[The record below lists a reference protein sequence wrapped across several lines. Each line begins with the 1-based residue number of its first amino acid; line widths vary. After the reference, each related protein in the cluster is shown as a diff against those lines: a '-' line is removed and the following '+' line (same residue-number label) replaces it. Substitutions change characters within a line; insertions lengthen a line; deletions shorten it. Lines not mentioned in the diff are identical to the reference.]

1 MSSRTHLSSGS
12 KMFSGTTIESLGKYP
27 VARRFMAGFE
37 GTKLPAAMRELLAQ
51 GLAGVTVY
59 ARNFTN
65 IEELAGLNGEIR
77 AAANGP
83 VLIGM
88 DQEGGTRFSLPA
100 PFTQWPSP
108 GQLGALG
115 NASAVLDVARAIGR
129 ELSAVG
135 CNLNF
140 SPMLDLHTNPSSPVT
155 MVRSFGADPALVG
168 RMGAAFLKGLA
179 ETGVLGCAKHF
190 PGHGDTYVDP
200 HKSLPIFHGTAERL
214 DQVELVPFAAAIAA
228 GAATIMTA
236 HILLPKIDAENP
248 ASLSRTML
256 TSTLRQRMNFQGLI
270 LADDLGMGAIAK
282 RYTPGEAAV
291 ATFAAGTD
299 IAMIC
304 HDETLIPEALS
315 ATTGAV
321 EEGNL
326 KFEEWILASRRINR
340 VLGTI
345 SQTNANPLDVVG
357 CAEHQALAKS
367 LREKIARGN

>member
-1 MSSRTHLSSGS
+1 MPSRT
-12 KMFSGTTIESLGKYP
+12 KIENLAKFP
-27 VARRFMAGFE
+27 AVRRFMVGFE
-37 GTKLPAAMRELLAQ
+37 GTTLPPATRELLAQ
-51 GLAGVTVY
+51 GLAGVAVY
-59 ARNFTN
+59 ARNFTS
-65 IEELAGLNGEIR
+65 IEELARLSAEIR

-108 GQLGALG
+108 AQLGALG
-115 NASAVLDVARAIGR
+115 DASAVRDVARAIGR
-129 ELSAVG
+129 ELSAAG

-140 SPMLDLHTNPSSPVT
+140 APMLDLHINASSPVT

-168 RMGAAFLKGLA
+168 LMGAAFLAGLA

-200 HKSLPIFHGTAERL
+200 HKNLPVFHGTAERL
-214 DQVELVPFAAAIAA
+214 AETELVPFAAAIAA

-236 HILLPKIDAENP
+236 HILLPKIDADYP

-256 TSTLRQRMNFQGLI
+256 TNTLRERMNFQGLI

-282 RYTPGEAAV
+282 RHAPGEAAV

-299 IAMIC
+299 IAMFC
-304 HDETLIPEALS
+304 HDDAQIPQALA
-315 ATTGAV
+315 ATARALDDEKLSV
-321 EEGNL
+321 EEWNSAG
-326 KFEEWILASRRINR
+326 ERVNR
-340 VLGTI
+340 VLAGI
-345 SQTNANPLDVVG
+345 SQSNKNSLGVVG
-357 CAEHQALAKS
+357 CAEHQALS
-367 LREKIARGN
+367 NHLRDRIARGN

>member
-1 MSSRTHLSSGS
+1 MSSRADLSSRT
-12 KMFSGTTIESLGKYP
+12 KPEDLAKFP

-37 GTKLPAAMRELLAQ
+37 GTTLPREMRELLAQ

-65 IEELAGLNGEIR
+65 IEGLARLSEEIR

-108 GQLGALG
+108 AELGALG
-115 NASAVLDVARAIGR
+115 DENAVREIARAIGR

-140 SPMLDLHTNPSSPVT
+140 APMLDLHINPSSPVT
-155 MVRSFGADPALVG
+155 MVRSFGKDPALVG
-168 RMGAAFLKGLA
+168 RMGAAFLAGLA

-200 HKSLPIFHGTAERL
+200 HKNLPVFHGTAEQL
-214 DQVELVPFAAAIAA
+214 DQVELVPFAAAIGA

-236 HILLPKIDAENP
+236 HILLPKIDAEYP
-248 ASLSRTML
+248 ASLSRILL
-256 TSTLRQRMNFQGLI
+256 TNTLRERMNFQGLI
-270 LADDLGMGAIAK
+270 LADDLGMGAITK
-282 RYTPGEAAV
+282 RYAAEEATV

-299 IAMIC
+299 IAMLC
-304 HDETLIPEALS
+304 HDSALIPEALA
-315 ATTGAV
+315 ATARALEAGK
-321 EEGNL
+321 L
-326 KFEEWILASRRINR
+326 SLEEWNVAGGRINR
-340 VLGTI
+340 VLGTVDRPNKL
-345 SQTNANPLDVVG
+345 SLDVVG
-357 CAEHQALAKS
+357 CAEHQALAIR
-367 LREKIARGN
+367 LREKIARAD

>member
-1 MSSRTHLSSGS
+1 MPSRAQ
-12 KMFSGTTIESLGKYP
+12 IEGLAKYP

-37 GTKLPAAMRELLAQ
+37 GTTLPPAMRELLAQ
-51 GLAGVTVY
+51 GLAGVAVY

-65 IEELAGLNGEIR
+65 IEGLARLNEEIR

-88 DQEGGTRFSLPA
+88 DQEGGTRFSLPP

-108 GQLGALG
+108 AQLGALG
-115 NASAVLDVARAIGR
+115 DANAVRDVARAIGC

-140 SPMLDLHTNPSSPVT
+140 APMLDLHINPSSPVT
-155 MVRSFGADPALVG
+155 QVRSFGTDPALVG
-168 RMGAAFLKGLA
+168 RMSAAFLEGLA

-200 HKSLPIFHGTAERL
+200 HKDLPIFQGTAERL
-214 DQVELVPFAAAIAA
+214 DRVELDPFAAAIAA

-236 HILLPKIDAENP
+236 HILLPKIDAEYP

-256 TSTLRQRMNFQGLI
+256 TDTLRDRMNFQGLI
-270 LADDLGMGAIAK
+270 LADDLGMGAITK
-282 RYTPGEAAV
+282 RYAPGEAAV

-304 HDETLIPEALS
+304 HDATLIPKALA
-315 ATTGAV
+315 ATTRAV

-326 KFEEWILASRRINR
+326 KLEEWNLAGERINR
-340 VLGTI
+340 VLAGI
-345 SQTNANPLDVVG
+345 SAQSKRSLDVVG
-357 CAEHQALAKS
+357 CAEHQALSTS
-367 LREKIARGN
+367 LREKIARGY

>member
-1 MSSRTHLSSGS
+1 MSSGKKLEG
-12 KMFSGTTIESLGKYP
+12 LAKYP
-27 VARRFMAGFE
+27 VVRRFMAGFE
-37 GTKLPAAMRELLAQ
+37 GTTLPREMRELLAQ
-51 GLAGVTVY
+51 GLAGVAVY

-65 IEELAGLNGEIR
+65 IEELARLNEEIR

-108 GQLGALG
+108 AELGAMG
-115 NASAVLDVARAIGR
+115 DTNAVREVARAIGR

-140 SPMLDLHTNPSSPVT
+140 APMLDLHINPSSPVT
-155 MVRSFGADPALVG
+155 QVRSFGKDPVLVG
-168 RMGAAFLKGLA
+168 RMGAAFLAGLA

-200 HKSLPIFHGTAERL
+200 HKNLPVFHGTAERL
-214 DQVELVPFAAAIAA
+214 DQVELVPFADAIAA

-236 HILLPKIDAENP
+236 HILLPKIDAEYP

-256 TSTLRQRMNFQGLI
+256 TRALRERMNFQGLI
-270 LADDLGMGAIAK
+270 LADDLGMGAITK
-282 RYTPGEAAV
+282 RCAPGEAAV

-299 IAMIC
+299 IAMLC
-304 HDETLIPEALS
+304 HDEALIPEALA
-315 ATTGAV
+315 ATERAIQ
-321 EEGNL
+321 EGKL
-326 KFEEWILASRRINR
+326 SLEEWNDAGERINR
-340 VLGTI
+340 VLATI
-345 SQTNANPLDVVG
+345 GPPNKISLDVVG
-357 CAEHQALAKS
+357 CAEHQALS
-367 LREKIARGN
+367 TRLREKIARGN

>member
-1 MSSRTHLSSGS
+1 MPPRLPLSSQTKLEG
-12 KMFSGTTIESLGKYP
+12 LAKYP

-37 GTKLPAAMRELLAQ
+37 GTTLPSAMRELLAQ
-51 GLAGVTVY
+51 GLAGVAVY

-65 IEELAGLNGEIR
+65 IQELTRLNEEIR

-100 PFTQWPSP
+100 PFTHWPSP
-108 GQLGALG
+108 AQLGALG
-115 NASAVLDVARAIGR
+115 GADAVHDVARAIGR

-140 SPMLDLHTNPSSPVT
+140 APMLDLHINPSSHVT
-155 MVRSFGADPALVG
+155 QVRSFGADPALVG
-168 RMGAAFLKGLA
+168 RMGAAFLAGLS

-200 HKSLPIFHGTAERL
+200 HKNLPIFHGTAERL
-214 DQVELVPFAAAIAA
+214 DQVELIPFAAAIAA
-228 GAATIMTA
+228 GSATIMTA
-236 HILLPKIDAENP
+236 HILLPKIDAEFP

-256 TSTLRQRMNFQGLI
+256 TTTLRERMNFRGLI
-270 LADDLGMGAIAK
+270 LADDLGMGAITK
-282 RYTPGEAAV
+282 RYAPGEAAV

-304 HDETLIPEALS
+304 HDAALIPKALA
-315 ATTGAV
+315 ATTQAV
-321 EEGNL
+321 EEGKL
-326 KFEEWILASRRINR
+326 KLEEWVLAGDRINR
-340 VLGTI
+340 VLATI
-345 SQTNANPLDVVG
+345 NRAKTNSLDVVG
-357 CAEHQALAKS
+357 CAEHQALSAR
-367 LREKIARGN
+367 LREKIARGY

>member
-1 MSSRTHLSSGS
+1 MPSRTQ
-12 KMFSGTTIESLGKYP
+12 IEGLAKYP

-37 GTKLPAAMRELLAQ
+37 GTTLSPAMRELLAQ
-51 GLAGVTVY
+51 GLAGVVVY

-65 IEELAGLNGEIR
+65 IEGLARLNEEIR
-77 AAANGP
+77 AAAKGP

-108 GQLGALG
+108 AEFGAPG
-115 NASAVLDVARAIGR
+115 DANAVRDVAHAIGR

-140 SPMLDLHTNPSSPVT
+140 APMLDLHINESSPVT
-155 MVRSFGADPALVG
+155 MVRSFGADPQLVG
-168 RMGAAFLKGLA
+168 RMGAAFLEGLA

-200 HKSLPIFHGTAERL
+200 HKNLPVFHGTAERL
-214 DQVELVPFAAAIAA
+214 AEVELVPFAAAIAA

-236 HILLPKIDAENP
+236 HILLPKIDAEYP

-256 TSTLRQRMNFQGLI
+256 TNTLRERMNFQGLI
-270 LADDLGMGAIAK
+270 LADDLGMGAITK
-282 RYTPGEAAV
+282 RYAPGEAAV

-304 HDETLIPEALS
+304 HAGTQIPLAFAAAS
-315 ATTGAV
+315 RAV
-321 EEGNL
+321 EDGNL
-326 KFEEWILASRRINR
+326 KSEEWKVAGERINR
-340 VLGTI
+340 VLAGI
-345 SQTNANPLDVVG
+345 SGPAKTSLDVVG
-357 CAEHQALAKS
+357 CAEHQALSAL